1 MARKSGPRKPKSD
14 SKIDRVKADRVKA
27 DRAKTDRIDP
37 VEPDPVELEPIET
50 DPRSAARATRRRR
63 TPASEENLP
72 PVVEA
77 EILDPEIVDRQV
89 VEPQIVDD
97 DGPSAAPPAVDLAE
111 VGELPEG
118 FTRSSSG
125 GGDAEALG
133 EVTEQAAEESGGNEG
148 GALVA
153 FDPLG
158 RYLAEMRRFPL
169 LSREEE
175 IEIAKRYAK
184 DHDPADAYR
193 LVTANL
199 RLVVK
204 IASEF
209 AHASRNLLDLI
220 QEGNVGLME
229 AVRNFDPYRGIRFP
243 SYAVWWVRAYIYR
256 FLINNWRLVKIGTTQ
271 AQRKLFFNL
280 RKETERLEAEGFTA
294 QPLLLAQRMGV
305 KESEVREM
313 QERMAHSEVSLNQPM
328 REDEAVELLDVI
340 PDTSDTPE
348 EAAAHDEWRTF
359 AREKIDQFAST
370 LKDKEFEIFQSRLL
384 SEDPPTLQ
392 EVGTRFG
399 ISRERV
405 RQIEARL
412 KKRLKLFLKS
422 QASDIE
428 QAGP

>member
-1 MARKSGPRKPKSD
+1 VARKAGPRKPKAEP
-14 SKIDRVKADRVKA
+14 KAQPKTKPRIDREIDLEVNP
-27 DRAKTDRIDP
+27 KTDPGVDP
-37 VEPDPVELEPIET
+37 EAAPLRV
-50 DPRSAARATRRRR
+50 AARATRGRR
-63 TPASEENLP
+63 TAAANQRPT
-72 PVVEA
+72 PVIEA
-77 EILDPEIVDRQV
+77 EVVDEIDEDGGTAAVPLAADLDEIGD
-89 VEPQIVDD
+89 
-97 DGPSAAPPAVDLAE
+97 
-111 VGELPEG
+111 LPEG
-118 FTRSSSG
+118 FGRAETGVEPGDSG
-125 GGDAEALG
+125 NATGSEA
-133 EVTEQAAEESGGNEG
+133 AAEERGDSG
-148 GALVA
+148 AVVA

-158 RYLAEMRRFPL
+158 RYLAEIRRFPL
-169 LSREEE
+169 LSRDEE
-175 IEIAKRYAK
+175 IEIAKRYTK
-184 DHDPADAYR
+184 HRDPADAYR

-313 QERMAHSEVSLNQPM
+313 QERMAHSEVSLDQPV
-328 REDEAVELLDVI
+328 REDDSAQLIDVI
-340 PDTSDTPE
+340 PDSGDTPE
-348 EAAAHDEWRTF
+348 EATAHDEWRNF
-359 AREKIDQFAST
+359 AREKIEQFAST
-370 LKDKEFEIFQSRLL
+370 LKDKDLEIFHSRLL
-384 SEDPPTLQ
+384 AEDPPTLQ
-392 EVGTRFG
+392 EVGARFG

-405 RQIEARL
+405 RQIEVRL

>member
-1 MARKSGPRKPKSD
+1 VARKPRKPKADPAIDSEIASGPKIASGRD
-14 SKIDRVKADRVKA
+14 SKTDPKTDP
-27 DRAKTDRIDP
+27 KTDRKIAP
-37 VEPDPVELEPIET
+37 KIAPKT
-50 DPRSAARATRRRR
+50 DPIRTVARATRRRPVAAAE
-63 TPASEENLP
+63 TAKA

-77 EILDPEIVDRQV
+77 EIVDDEIVDA
-89 VEPQIVDD
+89 
-97 DGPSAAPPAVDLAE
+97 DGPSAAPLADLDE
-111 VGELPEG
+111 IGELPEG
-118 FTRSSSG
+118 FARARAG
-125 GGDAEALG
+125 EEAGDSNAEAG
-133 EVTEQAAEESGGNEG
+133 PEAAAEASEDS

-158 RYLAEMRRFPL
+158 RYLAEIRRFPL
-169 LSREEE
+169 LGREEE
-175 IEIAKRYAK
+175 IEIAKRYTK
-184 DHDPADAYR
+184 HHDPADAYR

-280 RKETERLEAEGFTA
+280 RKETARLEAEGFTA

-313 QERMAHSEVSLNQPM
+313 QERMANSEVSLDQPA
-328 REDEAVELLDVI
+328 REDDAVHLLDVI
-340 PDTSDTPE
+340 PDSSDTPE
-348 EAAAHDEWRTF
+348 EAAAHDEWRNF
-359 AREKIDQFAST
+359 AHEKIDQFAAT
-370 LKDKEFEIFQSRLL
+370 LKDKELEIFRSRLL

-392 EVGTRFG
+392 EVGAKFG

-405 RQIEARL
+405 RQIEVRL